1 MKLYTLLF
9 ILLFSIN
16 SFSQT
21 NPVPAISI
29 GEPVSPDTVITNTS
43 NEETPAIQIITV
55 GKNDENDEENTAPE
69 DSVIES
75 SDVENETP
83 SEELSSPSISIIKN
97 DEQDDNNIE
106 SSESEVNSEENKST
120 EEPEK
125 PTISIIDNSEEIDDN
140 SDDNGNLDEQNSESE
155 ENSDIPVEV
164 IQESPKADNA
174 IIDNS
179 DSYSSEKLIEN
190 EDSSSNNS
198 LYKPIISYGN
208 GLFTYFGDVHDN
220 YRKNPVVG
228 RIGYH
233 VGLSRNINDF
243 LELNFSSIHGYLTGN
258 ERTDSR
264 YINFQTEILSGGVSV
279 YYNFKNLIKKPLPI
293 SPFIALG
300 VEYFDYNSK
309 GDLYDAQGNYYYYW
323 SDGSL
328 RNIDENSPQANNSV
342 ILNRDYSYET
352 DLRDLDLDGLGK
364 YQQLAVAIPI
374 DIGFDFPVNKW
385 LTLRFGNQIHFSFS
399 DLIDNVNSKGEGIRQ
414 GGKSKDKFMYTYF
427 TLRFNLF
434 TGSSDSEEDENYNSE
449 DFEGINGD
457 EDADGVSDFDDLCP
471 GTENGIT
478 VDNKGCPNDSDGDGI
493 ADHLDKEANTSKDA
507 YYVDVNGVGKTEQ
520 DYENSIS
527 TDTIAVL
534 AEDVYKYYPSL
545 KKGTKQFESVFI
557 MVPKKFRMFDIN
569 KDEYISPDELSKA
582 IDLFFDFD
590 SNLTIDDIY
599 ELNDFF
605 FSQDF
610 EDED

>member
-1 MKLYTLLF
+1 MKLYILLF

-16 SFSQT
+16 SFGQSNSIPSIT
-21 NPVPAISI
+21 I
-29 GEPVSPDTVITNTS
+29 GEPVKPDTVNTD
-43 NEETPAIQIITV
+43 NENNDAPAIQIITV
-55 GKNDENDEENTAPE
+55 GKEDNSNEDTNTEPE
-69 DSVIES
+69 DS
-75 SDVENETP
+75 D
-83 SEELSSPSISIIKN
+83 
-97 DEQDDNNIE
+97 
-106 SSESEVNSEENKST
+106 
-120 EEPEK
+120 K
-125 PTISIIDNSEEIDDN
+125 PTISIINTEDNTETDVN
-140 SDDNGNLDEQNSESE
+140 KESE
-155 ENSDIPVEV
+155 INTPSDTDVKSDESNDTDKPSISIINTDTQSEDINETPVNEGIKDEPKPEV
-164 IQESPKADNA
+164 PVNNYSQLPTNYTEEKPKVSP
-174 IIDNS
+174 
-179 DSYSSEKLIEN
+179 
-190 EDSSSNNS
+190 
-198 LYKPIISYGN
+198 YKPIISYGN
-208 GLFTYFGDVHDN
+208 GLFTYFGDVNDN

-243 LELNFSSIHGYLTGN
+243 LDLNFTSIHGYLTGN
-258 ERTDSR
+258 ERTDER

-279 YYNFKNLIKKPLPI
+279 YYNFSNFIKKPLPI
-293 SPFIALG
+293 SPFISLG

-328 RNIDENSPQANNSV
+328 RNIPENSPQSSNSV
-342 ILNRDYSYET
+342 ILNRDYNYET
-352 DLRDLDLDGLGK
+352 DLRDLNLDGLGK
-364 YQQLAVAIPI
+364 YQQVAVAIPI

-385 LTLRFGNQIHFSFS
+385 VTLRFGNQIHFSFS
-399 DLIDNVNSKGEGIRQ
+399 DLIDNVSSKSEGIRQ

-434 TGSSDSEEDENYNSE
+434 TGFSDSEEEDSKYNKA

-457 EDADGVSDFDDLCP
+457 EDSDGVSDFDDMCP
-471 GTENGIT
+471 GTGQGIV
-478 VDNKGCPNDSDGDGI
+478 VDSKGCPKDSDGDGI
-493 ADHLDKEANTSKDA
+493 PDYLDKEENTSKNA
-507 YYVDVNGVGKTEQ
+507 YYVDVNGIGKSEQ

-527 TDTIAVL
+527 ADTVAVL
-534 AEDVYKYYPSL
+534 ANDVYKYYPSL

-610 EDED
+610 EDEEQ

>member
-1 MKLYTLLF
+1 MKLYILLF
-9 ILLFSIN
+9 ILLLSITT
-16 SFSQT
+16 FSQT
-21 NPVPAISI
+21 NPVPAITI
-29 GEPVSPDTVITNTS
+29 GEPISSPDTVDTNTS
-43 NEETPAIQIITV
+43 EESPAIQIITV
-55 GKNDENDEENTAPE
+55 GKSDDSDDEDTETE
-69 DSVIES
+69 DSSIES
-75 SDVENETP
+75 SD
-83 SEELSSPSISIIKN
+83 SEL
-97 DEQDDNNIE
+97 
-106 SSESEVNSEENKST
+106 NSEEINNT

-125 PTISIIDNSEEIDDN
+125 PTISIIDNSEEIDNN
-140 SDDNGNLDEQNSESE
+140 SEEGNNLEEQNSNSE
-155 ENSDIPVEV
+155 ENSDLPIEV
-164 IQESPKADNA
+164 IPESPKTDNT

-179 DSYSSEKLIEN
+179 YSYTPEKLIEE
-190 EDSSSNNS
+190 EDSTNKSPY
-198 LYKPIISYGN
+198 YKPIISYGN

-243 LELNFSSIHGYLTGN
+243 LELNFNAIHGYLTGN
-258 ERTDSR
+258 ERSDDR

-279 YYNFKNLIKKPLPI
+279 YYNFKNFIKKPLPI

-300 VEYFDYNSK
+300 AEYFDYNSK

-328 RNIDENSPQANNSV
+328 RNIDEKSPNANNSV
-342 ILNRDYSYET
+342 ILNRDYNYET

-399 DLIDNVNSKGEGIRQ
+399 DLIDNVNSKAEGIRQ
-414 GGKSKDKFMYTYF
+414 GDKKKDKFMYTYF

-434 TGSSDSEEDENYNSE
+434 TGSYDSEEDDRYNSD

-457 EDADGVSDFDDLCP
+457 EDGDGVSDFDDMCP
-471 GTENGIT
+471 GTASGVT
-478 VDNKGCPNDSDGDGI
+478 VDNKGCPKDSDEDGI
-493 ADHLDKEANTSKDA
+493 PDYLDKEANTSKDA
-507 YYVDVNGVGKTEQ
+507 YYVDVNGIGKSEQ

-527 TDTIAVL
+527 ADTIAVL
-534 AEDVYKYYPSL
+534 ANDVYKYYPSL
-545 KKGTKQFESVFI
+545 KKGVKQFTSVFI
-557 MVPKKFRMFDIN
+557 QVPKKFRMFDIN

-610 EDED
+610 EDEDW

>member
-1 MKLYTLLF
+1 MVIMSNRKLIETQGYL
-9 ILLFSIN
+9 
-16 SFSQT
+16 
-21 NPVPAISI
+21 
-29 GEPVSPDTVITNTS
+29 
-43 NEETPAIQIITV
+43 TPAIQIITV

-243 LELNFSSIHGYLTGN
+243 LELNDNRSDESYFVLDDVYIEDFHHFFKSL
-258 ERTDSR
+258 RTD
-264 YINFQTEILSGGVSV
+264 L
-279 YYNFKNLIKKPLPI
+279 KP
-293 SPFIALG
+293 
-300 VEYFDYNSK
+300 
-309 GDLYDAQGNYYYYW
+309 
-323 SDGSL
+323 
-328 RNIDENSPQANNSV
+328 
-342 ILNRDYSYET
+342 
-352 DLRDLDLDGLGK
+352 K
-364 YQQLAVAIPI
+364 Y
-374 DIGFDFPVNKW
+374 
-385 LTLRFGNQIHFSFS
+385 
-399 DLIDNVNSKGEGIRQ
+399 
-414 GGKSKDKFMYTYF
+414 
-427 TLRFNLF
+427 
-434 TGSSDSEEDENYNSE
+434 
-449 DFEGINGD
+449 
-457 EDADGVSDFDDLCP
+457 
-471 GTENGIT
+471 
-478 VDNKGCPNDSDGDGI
+478 
-493 ADHLDKEANTSKDA
+493 
-507 YYVDVNGVGKTEQ
+507 
-520 DYENSIS
+520 
-527 TDTIAVL
+527 
-534 AEDVYKYYPSL
+534 
-545 KKGTKQFESVFI
+545 
-557 MVPKKFRMFDIN
+557 
-569 KDEYISPDELSKA
+569 
-582 IDLFFDFD
+582 
-590 SNLTIDDIY
+590 
-599 ELNDFF
+599 
-605 FSQDF
+605 
-610 EDED
+610 